1 MKIVVETYGGVI
13 VEVHRLGEGFEWDG
27 VWYVLDW
34 DDIDLDARK
43 EWFRMAPELR
53 TFIKEKY
60 PDEFHRQFWNL
71 AVGGV

>member
-53 TFIKEKY
+53 AFIKEKY
-60 PDEFHRQFWNL
+60 PDEFHRHFWHL
-71 AVGGV
+71 AVGGG